1 MANFPMQWLSA
12 WYRRQNSRS
21 SSGETVRWGVV
32 DMVWRQR
39 HKKTGAKEPL
49 LRCGTPDQILTGGL
63 PLRRRSLYTTEL
75 RGRIGDMQMVRCTVR
90 FLQGYTRFFY
100 FTCFSSP
107 CQSGGRPPQK
117 NREPLF
123 QRLPAEG
130 AFAAYSITRTRMTLG
145 RCLTSSMTLSATLEP
160 RSTIV

>member
-1 MANFPMQWLSA
+1 MAKFPMQWPSA
-12 WYRRQNSRS
+12 WCRRQNSRRPV
-21 SSGETVRWGVV
+21 GRAVRRRTV
-32 DMVWRQR
+32 DIVWRQR

-75 RGRIGDMQMVRCTVR
+75 RGHMGDMPTVRCTVG
-90 FLQGYTRFFY
+90 FLPGYTRFFY

-107 CQSGGRPPQK
+107 CQSGGGPPQK
-117 NREPLF
+117 NREPLK

-145 RCLTSSMTLSATLEP
+145 KCLTSSMTLSATLEP
-160 RSTIV
+160 RSTMV